1 MKVYLGGPMF
11 VSAEVR
17 YNLWLAA
24 ELRKHGFEV
33 YCPNESEPINDKTRT
48 GITPRNVYDADREA
62 LEAAN
67 VYICQVSEDSGTNWE
82 AGYFDCLSRHVDPRR
97 YLGVIGL
104 ATDIRL
110 DGQPDPAKTGVD
122 NMAWSINAFIVGGLQ
137 ESLGIVRSEDDLIAR
152 LLEVEASTAAEIVG
166 SPRDARRN

>member
-1 MKVYLGGPMF
+1 MF

-17 YNLWLAA
+17 YNRWLVS
-24 ELRKHGFEV
+24 ELRKHGFDV

-48 GITPRNVYDADREA
+48 DITPRKVYDADREA

-82 AGYFDCLSRHVDPRR
+82 SGYFDCLSRYVAPDR
-97 YLGVIGL
+97 YWGVIGL

-110 DGQPDPAKTGVD
+110 DGHPDLAKTGVE
-122 NMAWSINAFIVGGLQ
+122 NMAWSINAFVIGGLQ
-137 ESLGIVRSEDDLIAR
+137 ESLGIARSEDELIAR
-152 LLEVEASTAAEIVG
+152 LVEIQTANHRPQPVKGAAG
-166 SPRDARRN
+166 LPMYQP